1 MRIHGRKILGFP
13 CGDVEVEQQICDFYI
28 EEDSHEFVIE
38 VDDYPI
44 EKAFDLLCRNE
55 SLHKECLFCVDE
67 NEKAFTLYNC
77 YLMPL
82 QIPVRQMKIIWNK
95 CLIILK
101 IYKVKKLNQ
110 PSILSR
116 RIRSIHSI
124 CLLGKI
130 VLIY

>member
-1 MRIHGRKILGFP
+1 M
-13 CGDVEVEQQICDFYI
+13 
-28 EEDSHEFVIE
+28 
-38 VDDYPI
+38 
-44 EKAFDLLCRNE
+44 LCRNE

-95 CLIILK
+95 CLIGYHIEDIQSEK
-101 IYKVKKLNQ
+101 IKSAEYIVQTDKKY
-110 PSILSR
+110 PF
-116 RIRSIHSI
+116 HMFV
-124 CLLGKI
+124 GKI

>member
-1 MRIHGRKILGFP
+1 MREKMRIHGRKILGFP

-95 CLIILK
+95 CLIGYHIEDIQSEK
-101 IYKVKKLNQ
+101 IKSAEYIFNM
-110 PSILSR
+110 I
-116 RIRSIHSI
+116 
-124 CLLGKI
+124 
-130 VLIY
+130 